1 MRLFLVAALVVS
13 PQIAYAECADLT
25 PLNQGQTAPC
35 DGVHVKSA
43 AMAKIVVDLEKA
55 RKQCDLQLDTQKKK
69 SDAICTAE
77 LGKRDVEI
85 LTIKNIHELKEDMRK
100 KQINFLVSQLDKS
113 QKPGWYFVAGTVT
126 GIAVTMASAWALNQI
141 K

>member
-35 DGVHVKSA
+35 DGVHVKTA

-113 QKPGWYFVAGTVT
+113 QKPGWYFVAGTVA
-126 GIAVTMASAWALNQI
+126 GIAVTMASAWTLNQI

>member
-1 MRLFLVAALVVS
+1 VRLFLVAALIVTPS
-13 PQIAYAECADLT
+13 IAYAECADLT
-25 PLNQGQTAPC
+25 PLNEGQTAPC
-35 DGVHVKSA
+35 DGVHVKAA
-43 AMAKIVVDLEKA
+43 AMAKLVVELENSK
-55 RKQCDLQLDTQKKK
+55 KQCDLRVNKQKEK

-100 KQINFLVSQLDKS
+100 KQINFLVDQLDKS
-113 QKPGWYFVAGTVT
+113 QKPGWYFVAGTVA

>member
-1 MRLFLVAALVVS
+1 MRLFLVAALIVA
-13 PQIAYAECADLT
+13 PQLAYAECADLT

-35 DGVHVKSA
+35 DGVHVKSSA
-43 AMAKIVVDLEKA
+43 VAKIIVDLDAAK
-55 RKQCDLQLDTQKKK
+55 KQCDLRLDKQKEK
-69 SDAICTAE
+69 SDAVCTGE

-100 KQINFLVSQLDKS
+100 KQINFLVDQLDKS
-113 QKPGWYFVAGTVT
+113 QRPGSYFVAGTVA
-126 GIAVTMASAWALNQI
+126 GIVVTMVSAWTLNQI

>member
-1 MRLFLVAALVVS
+1 MRLFLIAALVAS
-13 PQIAYAECADLT
+13 PQLAYAECADLT

-43 AMAKIVVDLEKA
+43 AMAKIVVDLENAK
-55 RKQCDLQLDTQKKK
+55 KQCDLRVNKQKEK

-85 LTIKNIHELKEDMRK
+85 LTIKNIYDLKEDIRK
-100 KQINFLVSQLDKS
+100 KQINFLVDQLAKS
-113 QKPGWYFVAGTVT
+113 QKPGWYFVAGTVA
-126 GIAVTMASAWALNQI
+126 GIAVTMASAWTLNQI

>member
-13 PQIAYAECADLT
+13 PQMAYAECADLT

-35 DGVHVKSA
+35 DGVHVKSS

-69 SDAICTAE
+69 SDAVCTAE

-100 KQINFLVSQLDKS
+100 KQINFLVDQLDKS
-113 QKPGWYFVAGTVT
+113 QRPGWYFVAGTVA

>member
-1 MRLFLVAALVVS
+1 MN
-13 PQIAYAECADLT
+13 E
-25 PLNQGQTAPC
+25 GQTAPC
-35 DGVHVKSA
+35 DGVHVKAA
-43 AMAKIVVDLEKA
+43 AMAKLVVELENSK
-55 RKQCDLQLDTQKKK
+55 KQCDLRVNKQKEK

-100 KQINFLVSQLDKS
+100 KQINFLVDQLDKS
-113 QKPGWYFVAGTVT
+113 QKPGWYFVAGTVA

>member
-43 AMAKIVVDLEKA
+43 AMAKIVVDLENT
-55 RKQCDLQLDTQKKK
+55 RKQCDLRVNKQKEK

-85 LTIKNIHELKEDMRK
+85 LTIKNIYDLKEDIRK
-100 KQINFLVSQLDKS
+100 KQINFLVDQLAKS
-113 QKPGWYFVAGTVT
+113 QKPGWYFVGGTIAGV
-126 GIAVTMASAWALNQI
+126 AVTMASAWALNQI

>member
-1 MRLFLVAALVVS
+1 MRLFLVAALIVTPS
-13 PQIAYAECADLT
+13 IAYAECADLT
-25 PLNQGQTAPC
+25 PLNEGQTAPC
-35 DGVHVKSA
+35 DGVHVKAA
-43 AMAKIVVDLEKA
+43 AMAKLVVELENSK
-55 RKQCDLQLDTQKKK
+55 KQCDLRVNKQKEK

-100 KQINFLVSQLDKS
+100 KQINFLVDQLDKS
-113 QKPGWYFVAGTVT
+113 QKPGWYFVAGTVA

>member
-113 QKPGWYFVAGTVT
+113 QKPGWYFVGGTIAGV
-126 GIAVTMASAWALNQI
+126 AVTMASAWALNQI

>member
-13 PQIAYAECADLT
+13 PQLAYAECADLT

-55 RKQCDLQLDTQKKK
+55 RKQCDLRLDTQKKK
-69 SDAICTAE
+69 SDAICTSE

-85 LTIKNIHELKEDMRK
+85 LTIKNIYELKEDMRK
-100 KQINFLVSQLDKS
+100 KQINFLVDQLAKS
-113 QKPGWYFVAGTVT
+113 QKPGWYFVVGTVT
-126 GIAVTMASAWALNQI
+126 GIAVTMVSAWTLNQI

>member
-1 MRLFLVAALVVS
+1 MKLFLVAALIAA
-13 PQIAYAECADLT
+13 PQLAYAECADLT

-100 KQINFLVSQLDKS
+100 KQINFLVNQLDKS
-113 QKPGWYFVAGTVT
+113 QKPGWYFVAGTVA
-126 GIAVTMASAWALNQI
+126 GIAVTMASAWTLNQI

>member
-1 MRLFLVAALVVS
+1 MRFLLAAALIVA
-13 PQIAYAECADLT
+13 PQLSYAECADLT

-35 DGVHVKSA
+35 DGVHVKAA
-43 AMAKIVVDLEKA
+43 AMAKIVVDIENAK
-55 RKQCDLQLDTQKKK
+55 KQCDLRVDEQKKK
-69 SDAICTAE
+69 SDAICTGE

-100 KQINFLVSQLDKS
+100 KQINFLVDQLAKS

-126 GIAVTMASAWALNQI
+126 GIAVTMASAWTLSQI

>member
-1 MRLFLVAALVVS
+1 MRLILVAALVVS
-13 PQIAYAECADLT
+13 PQLAYAECADLT

-113 QKPGWYFVAGTVT
+113 QKPGWYFVAGTVA
-126 GIAVTMASAWALNQI
+126 GIAVTMASAWTLNQI

>member
-1 MRLFLVAALVVS
+1 MRLFLVAALIVTPS
-13 PQIAYAECADLT
+13 IAYAECADLT
-25 PLNQGQTAPC
+25 PLNEGQTAPC
-35 DGVHVKSA
+35 DGVHVKAA
-43 AMAKIVVDLEKA
+43 AMAKLVVELENSK
-55 RKQCDLQLDTQKKK
+55 KQCDLRVNKQKEK

-100 KQINFLVSQLDKS
+100 KQINFLVDQLDKS
-113 QKPGWYFVAGTVT
+113 QKPGWYFVAGTVA
-126 GIAVTMASAWALNQI
+126 GIAVTMASAWTLSQI

>member
-13 PQIAYAECADLT
+13 PQLSYAECADLT

-43 AMAKIVVDLEKA
+43 AMAKIVVDLEKS
-55 RKQCDLQLDTQKKK
+55 RKQCDLRLDTQKKK

-100 KQINFLVSQLDKS
+100 KQIDFLVEQLDKS
-113 QKPGWYFVAGTVT
+113 QKPGWYFVAGTVA

>member
-1 MRLFLVAALVVS
+1 VRLFLVAALVVS
-13 PQIAYAECADLT
+13 PQLAYAECADLT

-43 AMAKIVVDLEKA
+43 AMAKIVVDIENAK
-55 RKQCDLQLDTQKKK
+55 KQCDLRLDKQKEK
-69 SDAICTAE
+69 SDAVCTGE

-100 KQINFLVSQLDKS
+100 KQINFLVDQLAKS
-113 QKPGWYFVAGTVT
+113 QKPGWYFVVGTVT
-126 GIAVTMASAWALNQI
+126 GIAVTMVSAWTLNQI

>member
-1 MRLFLVAALVVS
+1 MKLFLVAALIAA
-13 PQIAYAECADLT
+13 PQLAYAECADLT

-43 AMAKIVVDLEKA
+43 AMAKIVVDLEKS
-55 RKQCDLQLDTQKKK
+55 RKQCDLRLDTQKKK

-100 KQINFLVSQLDKS
+100 KQINFLVNQLDKS
-113 QKPGWYFVAGTVT
+113 QKPGWYFVAGTVA
-126 GIAVTMASAWALNQI
+126 GIAVTMASAWTLNQI

>member
-13 PQIAYAECADLT
+13 PQMAYAECADLT
-25 PLNQGQTAPC
+25 PLNQGQTALC

-43 AMAKIVVDLEKA
+43 AMAKIVVDIENAK
-55 RKQCDLQLDTQKKK
+55 KQCDLRLDKQKEK
-69 SDAICTAE
+69 SDAVCTGE

-100 KQINFLVSQLDKS
+100 KQINFLVDQLAKS
-113 QKPGWYFVAGTVT
+113 QKPGWCFVVGTVT
-126 GIAVTMASAWALNQI
+126 GIAVTMVSAWTLNQI

>member
-1 MRLFLVAALVVS
+1 MRLFLVAALIAA
-13 PQIAYAECADLT
+13 PQLAYAECADLT

-35 DGVHVKSA
+35 DGVHVKAA
-43 AMAKIVVDLEKA
+43 AMAKIIVDIENAK
-55 RKQCDLQLDTQKKK
+55 KQCDLLLDKQKKK
-69 SDAICTAE
+69 SDTICNGE

-100 KQINFLVSQLDKS
+100 KQINFLVNQLDKS

>member
-1 MRLFLVAALVVS
+1 VRLFLVAALIVA
-13 PQIAYAECADLT
+13 PQLAYAECADLT

-35 DGVHVKSA
+35 DGVHVKSSA
-43 AMAKIVVDLEKA
+43 VAKIIVDLDAAK
-55 RKQCDLQLDTQKKK
+55 KQCDLRLDKQKEK
-69 SDAICTAE
+69 SDAVCTGE

-100 KQINFLVSQLDKS
+100 KQINFLVDQLDKS
-113 QKPGWYFVAGTVT
+113 QRPGSYFVAGTVA
-126 GIAVTMASAWALNQI
+126 GIVVTMVSAWTLNQI

>member
-1 MRLFLVAALVVS
+1 MRLFLVAALIVTPS
-13 PQIAYAECADLT
+13 IAYAECADLT
-25 PLNQGQTAPC
+25 PLNKGQIAPC

-43 AMAKIVVDLEKA
+43 AMAKVIVDLENTK
-55 RKQCDLQLDTQKKK
+55 KQCDLRLDKQKEK
-69 SDAICTAE
+69 SYAICTAE

-100 KQINFLVSQLDKS
+100 KQINFLVDQLDKS

>member
-1 MRLFLVAALVVS
+1 MRFLLAAALIVA
-13 PQIAYAECADLT
+13 PQITYAECADLT
-25 PLNQGQTAPC
+25 PLNQGQIAPC
-35 DGVHVKSA
+35 DGVHVKSSA
-43 AMAKIVVDLEKA
+43 VAKIIVDLDAAK
-55 RKQCDLQLDTQKKK
+55 KQCDLRLDKQKEK
-69 SDAICTAE
+69 SDAVCTGE

-100 KQINFLVSQLDKS
+100 KQINFLVDQLAKS

-126 GIAVTMASAWALNQI
+126 GIAVTMASAWTLNQI

>member
-1 MRLFLVAALVVS
+1 MACTL
-13 PQIAYAECADLT
+13 
-25 PLNQGQTAPC
+25 
-35 DGVHVKSA
+35 KSA

-113 QKPGWYFVAGTVT
+113 QKPGWYFVAGTVA
-126 GIAVTMASAWALNQI
+126 GIAVTMASAWTLNQI

>member
-13 PQIAYAECADLT
+13 PQLAYAECADLT

-55 RKQCDLQLDTQKKK
+55 RKQCDLRLDTQKKK

-100 KQINFLVSQLDKS
+100 KQIDFLVEQLDKS
-113 QKPGWYFVAGTVT
+113 QKPGWYFVAGTVA

>member
-1 MRLFLVAALVVS
+1 VRLFLVAALVVS

-113 QKPGWYFVAGTVT
+113 QKPGWYFVAGTVA
-126 GIAVTMASAWALNQI
+126 GIAVTMASAWTLNQI

>member
-13 PQIAYAECADLT
+13 PQLAYAECADLT

-55 RKQCDLQLDTQKKK
+55 RKQCDLRLDTQKKK
-69 SDAICTAE
+69 SDAICTSE
-77 LGKRDVEI
+77 LDKRDVEI

-100 KQINFLVSQLDKS
+100 KQINFLVNQLDKS

>member
-1 MRLFLVAALVVS
+1 VRLFLVAALVVS

-113 QKPGWYFVAGTVT
+113 QKPGWYFVGGTIAGV
-126 GIAVTMASAWALNQI
+126 AVTMASAWALNQI